1 MTGSNIAFF
10 GLQRQYATLR
20 DELLAVTDQVLG
32 TGRVMDGY
40 HTRDFESW
48 LARYNGRQH
57 AILCHSGTQALEIIA
72 RFFAQQSAVYSRHQP
87 SVVVPALTYPATA
100 NAWITAGWNLILA
113 DVDVNGLMT
122 NPPDSSGWDA
132 VCLVGLYGAS
142 VMSLGED
149 WNHRIVVEDAAQ
161 HWLSFNGHRR
171 GAAAA
176 ISFDPTK
183 NLGNYANGG
192 AVVTDNPDIA
202 EFARDWT
209 HNGRANDHQMIGSNS
224 RMSEVDCAQMMVKT
238 QYLARWQGRRRK
250 IADYW
255 TGRFRN
261 SAVRCLINADT
272 DGLSSH
278 CIHKFVVAAPNR
290 DRLRQHL
297 KEQGIETR
305 IHYERALHELP
316 AFERYRN
323 PGVINKASSLSRQ
336 VVSLP
341 MYPELT
347 DGEVEFI
354 ADQVLAHGA

>member
-1 MTGSNIAFF
+1 MTGCKIAFF
-10 GLQRQYATLR
+10 GLQRQYDTLR
-20 DELLAVTDQVLG
+20 EELLSVTDQVLG
-32 TGRVMDGY
+32 TGQVMDGCQTL
-40 HTRDFESW
+40 HFESW
-48 LARYNGRQH
+48 LARYNSRRH
-57 AILCHSGTQALEIIA
+57 AVLCHSGTQALEIIA
-72 RFFAQQSAVYSRHQP
+72 RYFAQQAAVHDLDQP

-100 NAWITAGWNLILA
+100 NAWITAGWNLVLS
-113 DVDVNGLMT
+113 DVDANGLMA
-122 NPPDSSGWDA
+122 NVPDSSEWDA
-132 VCLVGLYGAS
+132 VCLVGLYGTS
-142 VMSLGED
+142 VMTLGED

-192 AVVTDNPDIA
+192 AVVTDDPDIA
-202 EFARDWT
+202 EFSRNWT
-209 HNGRANDHQMIGSNS
+209 RNGRDSNHQMIGSNS
-224 RMSEVDCAQMMVKT
+224 RMSEVDCAQMLVKT

-255 TGRFRN
+255 TGRFRDC
-261 SAVRCLINADT
+261 AVRCLINADT

-290 DRLRQHL
+290 DSLQQHL

-336 VVSLP
+336 VLSLP

-347 DGEVEFI
+347 DSEVEFI